1 MLIAEGLD
9 YMSFQGPFQPKLFSV
24 TKKPYIGDIWTLSGR
39 WRPRII
45 GPDKKKKCWSALS
58 TKMELSSNAFHVSST
73 SLMPC
78 ASKRNIKKKSLM
90 ASKDSTLEANDW
102 LPDNV
107 QVKKESHS
115 KTHGHLQQSD
125 WDHLRVQ
132 DGWNEAQYSA
142 CSLGRGDAGCLTSR
156 LPSDPGTD
164 GTNLAE
170 RGWWISNPPKF
181 PQTAFAFSATL
192 PSSKRDLLLSKRCR
206 IRHKKWHSC
215 FSLENSTQHLRSS
228 WISQVYYLISLIWMN
243 LLSEQLQICI
253 YHSWLD
259 SLYFTWMKY

>member
-1 MLIAEGLD
+1 MI
-9 YMSFQGPFQPKLFSV
+9 QR
-24 TKKPYIGDIWTLSGR
+24 SGEER
-39 WRPRII
+39 N
-45 GPDKKKKCWSALS
+45 
-58 TKMELSSNAFHVSST
+58 SS
-73 SLMPC
+73 
-78 ASKRNIKKKSLM
+78 
-90 ASKDSTLEANDW
+90 
-102 LPDNV
+102 
-107 QVKKESHS
+107 S

-132 DGWNEAQYSA
+132 DGWNEAQSSA
-142 CSLGRGDAGCLTSR
+142 CSLGRDDAGCLTSR
-156 LPSDPGTD
+156 LPSDLGRD

-170 RGWWISNPPKF
+170 EVREPQTHQKF
-181 PQTAFAFSATL
+181 PQSGFAFSATL
-192 PSSKRDLLLSKRCR
+192 PSSKRDLLLSEKCR

-259 SLYFTWMKY
+259 SPCFTWMKY